1 MATTTAYIKEMVN
14 ATTSDIVY
22 PVTKSQAVYMEDN
35 STTVQKAID
44 DIIGANISV
53 NALGKKIIESY
64 TGSTLAGSARS
75 AQTAINA
82 INDSVTALQNVQ
94 GTGAGFH
101 NSIFRGKSLGTS
113 VTSAQWS
120 AISSGAFTDM
130 YIGDY
135 WTIGGNDWI
144 IVAFDYY
151 YHIGDTSFTK
161 HHVIVVPR
169 NNLYNAQMKNTDSGE
184 YVAGETANSTNGEYV
199 GSDMRTT
206 NLATAK
212 TTVVTN
218 FGSTHILSH
227 RICLP
232 ANSTS
237 GVSSG
242 GTWIDSPGVELMNE
256 MQVYGTRIRSLNNS
270 GYGTVSTT
278 EKHQFPYFKYVDAS
292 FDRKTY
298 WLQDVSSSIYFC
310 FVGSLGIAAAYHSS
324 YALGVC
330 PATVIG

>member
-1 MATTTAYIKEMVN
+1 MATAYIKELVN
-14 ATTSDIVY
+14 ATSSDIVY
-22 PVTKSQAVYMEDN
+22 PVTKSQAVYMSDN

-44 DIIGANISV
+44 DITGANISV

-169 NNLYNAQMKNTDSGE
+169 NNLYNAQMKNTDSGT
-184 YVAGETANSTNGEYV
+184 YISGEAYNSTDGEYV

-206 NLATAK
+206 NLDTAK
-212 TTVVTN
+212 TTVATN

-227 RICLP
+227 RIYLP

-242 GTWIDSPGVELMNE
+242 GAWVDSPGVELMTE
-256 MQVYGTRIRSLNNS
+256 IQVYGTRIRSLNNS
-270 GYGTVSTT
+270 GYGTIATT

-292 FDRKTY
+292 FDKKTY
-298 WLQDVSSSIYFC
+298 WLRDVSSSTNFC
-310 FVGSLGIAAAYHSS
+310 HVHSSGHANASASS
-324 YALGVC
+324 YAVGVR

>member
-1 MATTTAYIKEMVN
+1 MADTNITIPELGSLTAGQVSDLLLVTRGTTGYKMLV
-14 ATTSDIVY
+14 SDIAK
-22 PVTKSQAVYMEDN
+22 T
-35 STTVQKAID
+35 
-44 DIIGANISV
+44 
-53 NALGKKIIESY
+53 IIETY
-64 TGSTLAGSARS
+64 AGSSLAGSAQS
-75 AQTAINA
+75 VKAAL
-82 INDSVTALQNVQ
+82 DSLNSRIVQ

-120 AISSGAFTDM
+120 AISSGTFTDM

-151 YHIGDTSFTK
+151 YHIGDTNFTK

-212 TTVVTN
+212 TTVATN

-227 RICLP
+227 RIYLP

-237 GVSSG
+237 GVSSD

-256 MQVYGTRIRSLNNS
+256 IQVYGTRIKSLNNS
-270 GYGTVSTT
+270 GYGTISTT
-278 EKHQFPYFKYVDAS
+278 EKHQFPYFRYVDAS

-298 WLQDVSSSIYFC
+298 WLQDVFSSITFC
-310 FVGSLGIAAAYHSS
+310 FVGDYGAAYAGLSS
-324 YALGVC
+324 AVTGVR